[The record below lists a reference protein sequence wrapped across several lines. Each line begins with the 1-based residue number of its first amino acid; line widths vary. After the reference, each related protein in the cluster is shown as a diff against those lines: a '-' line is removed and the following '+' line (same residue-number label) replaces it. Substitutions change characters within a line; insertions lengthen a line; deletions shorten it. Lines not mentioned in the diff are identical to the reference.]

1 MLTMDLALFSTQFSS
16 LRYLAYE
23 EFIVEVRDIHF
34 TKLCIP
40 FWIRY
45 VGALELVAIGMN

>member
-45 VGALELVAIGMN
+45 VGALEIVAIGMS

>member
-1 MLTMDLALFSTQFSS
+1 MDLALFSTQFSS

-45 VGALELVAIGMN
+45 VGALEIVAIGMN

>member
-1 MLTMDLALFSTQFSS
+1 MDLALFSTQFSS
-16 LRYLAYE
+16 SKYLAYE

-34 TKLCIP
+34 AKLCIP

-45 VGALELVAIGMN
+45 VGALEIVAIGMN